1 MPLGEQL
8 NRKTL
13 WMPCGIWWFVF
24 FFLNSCFIYF
34 ASSLLK
40 SLLQYKIVNASCF
53 LDREKEREKDRQN
66 NSFSVRSSA
75 SHNGRIIQ
83 LLLLQL
89 LVSCFMTP
97 LDKTNPLFPLLL
109 LSLSL
114 SLCGSWG
121 TACARDKR
129 IFGNNLFS
137 QIKQEQHAQKY
148 ITIWRQ

>member
-1 MPLGEQL
+1 MPLGEHSIE
-8 NRKTL
+8 R
-13 WMPCGIWWFVF
+13 PCECRAAFDDFCF
-24 FFLNSCFIYF
+24 FFLNSCFIYL

-53 LDREKEREKDRQN
+53 LEREKDRQN
-66 NSFSVRSSA
+66 NSFYVRSSA

-109 LSLSL
+109 SPSPSLFVAL
-114 SLCGSWG
+114 W
-121 TACARDKR
+121 
-129 IFGNNLFS
+129 
-137 QIKQEQHAQKY
+137 AQRVRVTSEFLATTY
-148 ITIWRQ
+148 FHR